1 MRVSVDLSV
10 LMSQE
15 EWEESLTGMP
25 EKLRDAGF
33 VPVNIFATVVSP
45 SAPAD
50 SPLAQEYE
58 FSNGIAAE
66 GTPLWRV
73 IVNGDTTAALPS
85 IAPMVAECLPATA
98 AWLGS
103 TEIGHTE
110 FAWSA
115 EPVWSAES
123 SEEI

>member
-1 MRVSVDLSV
+1 MSADLSV
-10 LMSQE
+10 LMPQE
-15 EWEESLTGMP
+15 EWEECLAGMP

-33 VPVNIFATVVSP
+33 VPVNIFAAMIAPSP
-45 SAPAD
+45 PAD
-50 SPLAQEYE
+50 SPLVQEYE
-58 FSNGIAAE
+58 FSNGTAAE

-73 IVNGDTTAALPS
+73 IVNGDTAAPLPA
-85 IAPMVAECLPATA
+85 IAPMVAECLPPTA

-115 EPVWSAES
+115 EPVWSAET
-123 SEEI
+123 SEEN

>member
-15 EWEESLTGMP
+15 EWEESLAGMP

-45 SAPAD
+45 SPPTA
-50 SPLAQEYE
+50 SPLALEYE
-58 FSNGIAAE
+58 FSNGTAAE

-85 IAPMVAECLPATA
+85 VAPMVAECLPPTA

-123 SEEI
+123 SEEN

>member
-1 MRVSVDLSV
+1 MSVDLSV

-15 EWEESLTGMP
+15 EWEESLAGMP

-45 SAPAD
+45 SPPKA
-50 SPLAQEYE
+50 SPLALEYE
-58 FSNGIAAE
+58 FSNGTAAE

-85 IAPMVAECLPATA
+85 VAPMVAECLPPTA

-123 SEEI
+123 SEEN

>member
-1 MRVSVDLSV
+1 MQVSVDLSV

-15 EWEESLTGMP
+15 EWKEYQAGMP
-25 EKLRDAGF
+25 QKLRSAGF
-33 VPVNIFATVVSP
+33 VPESIFAAVVAPSP
-45 SAPAD
+45 PAD

-58 FSNGIAAE
+58 LSNGTPAE

-73 IVNGDTTAALPS
+73 IVNGDTAAPLPS
-85 IAPMVAECLPATA
+85 VAPMVAECLPPTA

-110 FAWSA
+110 FAWSS

-123 SEEI
+123 SEEN

>member
-1 MRVSVDLSV
+1 MQASVDLSV
-10 LMSQE
+10 LMTQE
-15 EWEESLTGMP
+15 EWEGCQEDMP
-25 EKLRDAGF
+25 QKLRDAGF
-33 VPVNIFATVVSP
+33 TPVNIFATVVAP
-45 SAPAD
+45 SAPKD
-50 SPLAQEYE
+50 SPLAQEYA
-58 FSNGIAAE
+58 FSNGTAAE

-73 IVNGDTTAALPS
+73 IVNGDTAAALPS
-85 IAPMVAECLPATA
+85 VAPVVAECLPPTA

-115 EPVWSAES
+115 EPVWSAEP